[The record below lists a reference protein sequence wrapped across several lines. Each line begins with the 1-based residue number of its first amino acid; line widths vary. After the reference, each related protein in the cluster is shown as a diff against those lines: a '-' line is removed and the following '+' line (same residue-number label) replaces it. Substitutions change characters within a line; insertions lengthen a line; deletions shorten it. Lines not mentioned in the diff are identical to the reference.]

1 MGWIINIHPKGLNFF
16 IGMDYMM
23 GKTDKSMIPLDSN
36 VGFNVGLNITFNG
49 KKDKR
54 KLKTLSL

>member
-1 MGWIINIHPKGLNFF
+1 
-16 IGMDYMM
+16 MDYMM